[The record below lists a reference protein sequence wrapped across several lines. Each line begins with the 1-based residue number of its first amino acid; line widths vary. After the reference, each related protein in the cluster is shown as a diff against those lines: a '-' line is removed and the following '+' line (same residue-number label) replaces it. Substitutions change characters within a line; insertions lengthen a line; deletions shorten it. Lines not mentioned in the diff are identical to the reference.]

1 MCLKGGARKMDEPLV
16 SKRKLT
22 RLGHSKYVLIP
33 AYSKIADEKEV
44 LVAVYDDQV
53 IIRPVKR

>member
-1 MCLKGGARKMDEPLV
+1 MDEPLV

-33 AYSKIADEKEV
+33 AYCRFIDVKEV
-44 LVAVYDDQV
+44 LVYVYEDWIV
-53 IIRPVKR
+53 IRPAKK

>member
-1 MCLKGGARKMDEPLV
+1 MDEPLV